1 MATDVIAMLELLL
14 LSSSYAE
21 KEHGGFGI
29 AKLTQLLTRD
39 FSVN

>member
-1 MATDVIAMLELLL
+1 MAGAFIVKT
-14 LSSSYAE
+14 SNNAE

-29 AKLTQLLTRD
+29 AKLTQLLAGD